1 MRPAMLFNLLA
12 IFMLV
17 GNILDLFQQQNDWTP
32 NVPTIIVS
40 TIVIIILYIYMWKT
54 PDRNVVRLK
63 KIKPHIS
70 EKEYLKLKQRGPR

>member
-63 KIKPHIS
+63 TIKPRIS
-70 EKEYLKLKQRGPR
+70 EEEYTKLKQRGPR